1 MVNTKKIVGLMAEF
15 DYTQAKL
22 AKALNISEQ
31 TLRRKLRTGKFDS
44 DEMEK
49 MIVIFNIQHPCD
61 IFFPNI
67 GTCAVPSESV

>member
-1 MVNTKKIVGLMAEF
+1 MAEH

-22 AKALNISEQ
+22 AKELDISEQ

-49 MIVIFNIQHPCD
+49 MIVLFDMQNPCE
-61 IFFPNI
+61 IFFANI
-67 GTCAVPSESV
+67 GTSHVPSAI